1 MARIP
6 AEDALARALAERTG
20 TRPEDWFCVFKARYG
35 MQAALA
41 ALRPA
46 TGEGSAV
53 TQLFTCLT
61 AVVPIVA
68 AGLAPV
74 YRDVSARTASLD
86 PERLDPPAGTRA
98 VMLQHTYGIV
108 DDAESEELSRRAH
121 AAGALVVED
130 SAHCVCRMA
139 RDASGEPVA
148 DVSVHSFGVEKILPT
163 HFGGAV
169 WVNPASPLPELARAV
184 RDALAALPAPPARL
198 DALARRYRTEN
209 RVLAHL
215 PAGVSAPLRRALV
228 SSGAMEPAV
237 SEEERRGAAA
247 RGPVRA
253 SAWVCERALA
263 ALAGLDEAEALRRE
277 TVEAYRAALAGVD
290 GADAL
295 PAALEGPSQ
304 PLLRYPLLAPDT
316 CAADRVVAEVCAAG
330 LFAEAWYRPELGPG
344 VLDAAAFRVPAE
356 RSGLPVHERLVATC
370 AALPA
375 DVGASG
381 ARRAAGAVRAAIGG
395 PAD

>member
-1 MARIP
+1 MARMP

-20 TRPEDWFCVFKARYG
+20 TQAEDWFCVFKARYG

-41 ALRPA
+41 ALRRA

-68 AGLAPV
+68 AGLAPA
-74 YRDVSARTASLD
+74 YCDVSARTASLD
-86 PERLDPPAGTRA
+86 PERLRLPADARA
-98 VMLQHTYGIV
+98 VMLQHTYGII
-108 DDAESEELSRRAH
+108 DDAESAELARRAH

-139 RDASGEPVA
+139 RDAAGEPVA

-169 WVNPASPLPELARAV
+169 WVNPRSPLAALASAV
-184 RDALAALPAPPARL
+184 RAALAALPDPPARL

-215 PAGVSAPLRRALV
+215 PAGVSARLRRSLV

-237 SEEERRGAAA
+237 SEAERRGLAA
-247 RGPVRA
+247 REPVRA

-277 TVEAYRAALAGVD
+277 TVAAYRAELAG
-290 GADAL
+290 ASTL
-295 PAALEGPSQ
+295 PAALEGPTQ
-304 PLLRYPLLAPDT
+304 PLLRYPVLAPDT
-316 CAADRVVAEVCAAG
+316 AAADRVVAGVCAAG

-344 VLDAAAFRVPAE
+344 VLDAAAFGVPAE

-375 DVGASG
+375 DVGAAG

>member
-41 ALRPA
+41 ALRPSA
-46 TGEGSAV
+46 GEGSAV

-169 WVNPASPLPELARAV
+169 WVNPNGVFADLAVSAADRLASLPVA
-184 RDALAALPAPPARL
+184 DDGL
-198 DALARRYRTEN
+198 DALARRYRAEN

-215 PAGVSAPLRRALV
+215 PSCASALLRRVLV
-228 SSGAMEPAV
+228 SSGMLEPAV
-237 SEEERRGAAA
+237 SDEERRGSAA
-247 RGPVRA
+247 RKPVRP
-253 SAWVCERALA
+253 SAWVCERALQ
-263 ALAGLDEAEALRRE
+263 ALSLLDEQERIRLRTVAAYRE
-277 TVEAYRAALAGVD
+277 TIEDVP
-290 GADAL
+290 GAETL
-295 PAALEGPSQ
+295 PVVASGPDQ
-304 PLLRYPLLAPDT
+304 PLLRFPILLPNTAT
-316 CAADRVVAEVCAAG
+316 ADRAVSRVCASG

-344 VLDAAAFRVPAE
+344 VLDTRAFSVPDD
-356 RSGLPVHERLVATC
+356 RTRLSVHEHLVATC

-375 DVGASG
+375 DVGEDG
-381 ARRAAGAVRAAIGG
+381 ARRALDAVRVALGSQG
-395 PAD
+395 